1 MYKMPPASVGF
12 EEAKNQRMSAASRNR
27 KGEEMNCG
35 PHTFQKEM
43 ALLALSLTLVEPIVG
58 F

>member
-1 MYKMPPASVGF
+1 MPPASVGF
-12 EEAKNQRMSAASRNR
+12 KEAKNQRMSAASRNR